1 MFNLLNSIFADPLVE
16 PFVGEKTHQLRK
28 QAVVSNLNRKLKSR
42 PGPLDLVTKKILQ
55 ADAELEEAIKGSFP
69 DL

>member
-1 MFNLLNSIFADPLVE
+1 M
-16 PFVGEKTHQLRK
+16 GEKTHQLRK

-55 ADAELEEAIKGSFP
+55 ADAELEEAIKGSFT